1 MSARSALATPLVCAA
16 VAVLGVFAL
25 RTTGALERVEL
36 ASEDA
41 LLEAR
46 DRFASTRKPP
56 DGPWVTVVR
65 ISEGDLRVHGHPLP
79 DAVLADALERILPA
93 EPRGVGVDLF
103 RDLPNLAGRERLA
116 ALAAANPGILFV
128 ESLAPVGGGGVPPPS
143 FEGQEVGHGF
153 GDVVVDDDGRVRRLL
168 LLASLPDGRVARSLP
183 WLLARR
189 FLEPEGIEL
198 AAVGDEED
206 VRRPLQI
213 GAGRLERMGAGDGAY
228 AHLDDRGYQ
237 IRADFRHGRSAY
249 DVVALEA
256 LLAGRVPEAVLR
268 DRVVLLG
275 SAAQSTRDRFREPTD
290 GGTPRAG
297 VELHALAVDQ
307 LLRTALR
314 GEAAPHPLPRPLSFA
329 GAFGLALAGSLTGLA
344 RISRTRAIAVVAAT
358 LAALALGVAGGLAVG
373 WLAPVALFLA
383 AYGVAAVLGGAEHL
397 RRERRERLVL
407 DRLFATHVPSKVRD
421 ALWRERSSFLV
432 EGRLRARRATATV
445 LFADLV
451 AYAELAE
458 TTPPDLLLE
467 WLGEFVEVLAGTV
480 ERHGGLIDDYWGDG
494 LKASFGALPPPVTR
508 DDVARE
514 ALSAVRCAFDMDA
527 AMEALNAR
535 WRDRGL
541 GPGRMRIGI
550 HTGPVIVGSLG
561 GLLHHKLTTVGDTVN
576 VASRLESF
584 LREHPD
590 ALGTDPAV
598 GPRWLHV
605 LASEETVACLA
616 GSYATQV
623 LGEHALR
630 GRRGKICIHRILG
643 PLAGPEGGTLFSGPE
658 RGTPTTGPELPT

>member
-1 MSARSALATPLVCAA
+1 M
-16 VAVLGVFAL
+16 LGVFAL
-25 RTTGALERVEL
+25 RTTGALERVEV

-46 DRFASTRKPP
+46 DLLTSPRNPP
-56 DGPWVTVVR
+56 DRPWVTVVR
-65 ISEGDLRVHGHPLP
+65 VSEEDLRRHGHPLP
-79 DAVLADALERILPA
+79 DAVLAEALERILTA
-93 EPRGVGVDLF
+93 APRSVGVDLF
-103 RDLPNLAGRERLA
+103 RDLPSLPGRERLA
-116 ALAAANPGILFV
+116 AVAASHPGLVFV
-128 ESLAPVGGGGVPPPS
+128 ESLPRVADAGVPPPS
-143 FEGQEVGHGF
+143 FEGQDVAHGF

-168 LLASLPDGRVARSLP
+168 LFASLPDGRVAQSLP
-183 WLLARR
+183 WLLARG
-189 FLEPEGIEL
+189 FLEPEGVEP
-198 AAVGDEED
+198 AAAEAEGDSG
-206 VRRPLQI
+206 RPLQL
-213 GAGRLERMGAGDGAY
+213 GAGRLERLRAGDGAY
-228 AHLDDRGYQ
+228 ARLDDRGYQ

-249 DVVALEA
+249 DVIALEA
-256 LLAGRVPEAVLR
+256 LLAGRVPDVALR
-268 DRVVLLG
+268 DRAVLIG
-275 SAAQSTRDRFREPTD
+275 SAAQSTRDRFRDPTD

-297 VELHALAVDQ
+297 VEIHALAVDQ

-314 GEAAPHPLPRPLSFA
+314 GDGPPRPIPRPLAFA
-329 GAFGLALAGSLTGLA
+329 GAFGLALAGSLTSLA
-344 RISRTRAIAVVAAT
+344 RISRTRAIAVSAAT
-358 LAALALGVAGGLAVG
+358 LVALALGVAGALALG
-373 WLAPVALFLA
+373 WLAPVALLLA
-383 AYGVAAVLGGAEHL
+383 AYGFAAVLGGAEHL
-397 RRERRERLVL
+397 RRERKERLVL

-421 ALWRERSSFLV
+421 ALWRERSTFLV

-451 AYAELAE
+451 GYAELAE
-458 TTPPDLLLE
+458 TTPPELLLE
-467 WLGEFVEVLAGTV
+467 WLGEFVEALAETV

-494 LKASFGALPPPVTR
+494 LKASFGALPPPATR

-514 ALSAVRCAFDMDA
+514 ALSAVRCAFDMDV

-590 ALGTDPAV
+590 ALGSDPAG

-605 LASEETVACLA
+605 LASEETLACLA

-630 GRRGKICIHRILG
+630 GRRGKICIHRILS
-643 PLAGPEGGTLFSGPE
+643 PAAAPESGTM
-658 RGTPTTGPELPT
+658 TAGPELPT